1 MSKELLFVV
10 IFSIIIGIINGEN
23 IILDFKTN
31 INLDSLNEDNYMK
44 SVMEKQIYVELKV
57 GGTEQIIPMTLKTMK
72 YPTFIVSSNA
82 QEDDILIKYDET
94 KSQNFKKLTKDEIK
108 NLFIYDFTHGYYVSD
123 SLKLNSSLNY
133 NNFTYILATKMNT
146 IVKNISGEIGLSK
159 KIENKLNYK
168 YPQKTNFL
176 QNLIDNKIISKY
188 IFGIK
193 YDSEYEGKLIIGT
206 TLDEVDSQYKK
217 GEEITNQI
225 DNEVPNN
232 NKDDWLIKFN
242 VKFTKSNSEQY
253 TESTYGFFQYEIG
266 LIFGSD
272 NYRQNFIV
280 NYFKDKQ
287 CTETVINSSPYSF
300 YQYTCDREEQFS
312 DFPDLNLSLEGK
324 YNFTFTKTDLFK
336 KVGNKY
342 FFHIVFQVTQM
353 NINYWRLGQLFFRKY
368 PTFLSYEG
376 NTSSFLYYSKNKEK
390 KEDGGNTDAPKTDG
404 SDGEKS
410 DGSDGKDGKEGKNN
424 NGPNNGLVIALSIV
438 IPLIVIA
445 IIIVAIYF
453 YRKRNKKVDE
463 LLSDKVETEGEKKF
477 AILNNS

>member
-253 TESTYGFFQYEIG
+253 TESTYGFLQYEIG

-300 YQYTCDREEQFS
+300 YQYTCDIIR
-312 DFPDLNLSLEGK
+312 
-324 YNFTFTKTDLFK
+324 
-336 KVGNKY
+336 
-342 FFHIVFQVTQM
+342 
-353 NINYWRLGQLFFRKY
+353 RK
-368 PTFLSYEG
+368 
-376 NTSSFLYYSKNKEK
+376 
-390 KEDGGNTDAPKTDG
+390 
-404 SDGEKS
+404 
-410 DGSDGKDGKEGKNN
+410 
-424 NGPNNGLVIALSIV
+424 I
-438 IPLIVIA
+438 
-445 IIIVAIYF
+445 
-453 YRKRNKKVDE
+453 
-463 LLSDKVETEGEKKF
+463 
-477 AILNNS
+477 